1 MAADSGIVRG
11 GSNLAAAVQGGT
23 AGVGAGYSGFQNQLA
38 GQTGIPVRSVT
49 VRLEAYGGVSAAP
62 AGTRTISIPIPEK
75 LSLRV
80 AKMHVLEQ
88 VLAEIKKSVAEPL
101 KAIGCK

>member
-11 GSNLAAAVQGGT
+11 GSGLAAVESGN
-23 AGVGAGYSGFQNQLA
+23 AGVGAGYSGFQNQVA

-49 VRLEAYGGVSAAP
+49 IRLEAYGGTSAAP

-88 VLAEIKKSVAEPL
+88 VLAELKKSVAEPL